1 VLHISSR
8 LINRF
13 GELVEEKS
21 RNTRLGNNIKRT
33 SLTEE
38 ILLFKYNTSTTN
50 NEKRNFLR
58 KEEVKKS
65 QYVIIILYIILV
77 NTMFHN
83 FEENGVTDKKLLNP
97 WNVSTKKLI
106 NACASWTR
114 AILNSTTLRRIPIF
128 GTVRQ
133 K

>member
-1 VLHISSR
+1 M
-8 LINRF
+8 
-13 GELVEEKS
+13 
-21 RNTRLGNNIKRT
+21 RLGNNIKRT

-83 FEENGVTDKKLLNP
+83 FEEITKSCFHGRSFDQKTYKCVCIMNSRHFELDNTQTYTNF
-97 WNVSTKKLI
+97 WNSKTKI
-106 NACASWTR
+106 VQHVYIR
-114 AILNSTTLRRIPIF
+114 LR
-128 GTVRQ
+128 VLYY
-133 K
+133 